1 MGITETAGE
10 SSARKTRRRAPS
22 SIESLDAD
30 ILCIIFS
37 FLDLFDLVHCTVV
50 CNSWLAVIKKLKLL
64 QSSCRRMHQLGS
76 TSLEQPREIDV
87 EDFAMKHHK
96 MALLR
101 GRIEIERWE
110 AHSHRFSQCRMKKGL
125 LLTGVGDK
133 VMRLWSLDSYKC
145 MEEYSLPDAASLVDF
160 DFDESKVKPPQVHS
174 CVILTLVMDIVGL
187 VGTRISIWR
196 RSGQRSIFPSREG
209 TIPKGLCMRYIDP
222 EAVVGC
228 EDGTA
233 RIFDMYS
240 KTCSQIIRTHG
251 GPITCLSLSDSQLFL
266 SGSSLGRVTVSDP
279 LLDQPVATLKSTIT
293 AGGIQTICFNQGSN
307 LAFSGTTAG
316 YVSCWDLR
324 KMRRVWENRVSPNV
338 VYSIQQLKN
347 DTSVMVAGGI
357 DGVLRFVDQK
367 RGRVLSSCIMD
378 DKVSTVLRR
387 QSQVVVEKRRGKR
400 VSQDVEI
407 DKIERKT
414 RPQISCIAMGMKKVV
429 TAHSG
434 KFISVWKF
442 SHS

>member
-1 MGITETAGE
+1 MGRTETGDE
-10 SSARKTRRRAPS
+10 SSARKMRRKVPT

-50 CNSWLAVIKKLKLL
+50 CNSWNAVIKRLKLL
-64 QSSCRRMHQLGS
+64 QASCRKMHHLGSDSPSSS
-76 TSLEQPREIDV
+76 TSLDRPAEIDV

-110 AHSHRFSQCRMKKGL
+110 AHSHRVSQCRMKKGL

-133 VMRLWSLDSYKC
+133 VMRLWSLKSYKC
-145 MEEYSLPDAASLVDF
+145 MEEYSLPDASSLIDF
-160 DFDESKVKPPQVHS
+160 DFDESKKLEVVS
-174 CVILTLVMDIVGL
+174 LAWEYFDSVVVVVVEIVGL

-196 RSGQRSIFPSREG
+196 RNGQRSIFPSRAG
-209 TIPKGLCMRYIDP
+209 TFPKGLCMRYIDP

-233 RIFDMYS
+233 RVFDMYS
-240 KTCSQIIRTHG
+240 KTCSQII
-251 GPITCLSLSDSQLFL
+251 

-279 LLDQPVATLKSTIT
+279 LMDQPVATLKSTIT
-293 AGGIQTICFNQGSN
+293 AGGIQTICFNQGTN
-307 LAFSGTTAG
+307 LAFIGTTGG

-324 KMRRVWENRVSPNV
+324 KMDRLWEKRVSPNV
-338 VYSIQQLKN
+338 VYSIQQLRN

-357 DGVLRFVDQK
+357 DGVLRMIDQK
-367 RGRVLSSCIMD
+367 SGRVLSRVIMD
-378 DKVSTVLRR
+378 DKFSTTSTRNN
-387 QSQVVVEKRRGKR
+387 QVVIEKRRGKR
-400 VSQDVEI
+400 VSQDMEI
-407 DKIERKT
+407 DKIERKV
-414 RPQISCIAMGMKKVV
+414 RPQISCIAMGMKKMV
-429 TAHSG
+429 TAHNG
-434 KFISVWKF
+434 KCISVWKF
-442 SHS
+442 NLS

>member
-1 MGITETAGE
+1 MGITETGGE
-10 SSARKTRRRAPS
+10 SSARKLRRNVPTP
-22 SIESLDAD
+22 IESLDAD
-30 ILCIIFS
+30 LLCTVFS
-37 FLDLFDLVHCTVV
+37 FLNLFDLVHCTVV
-50 CNSWLAVIKKLKLL
+50 CNSWNAVIKRLKLI
-64 QSSCRRMHQLGS
+64 QASCRKMHQLGY
-76 TSLEQPREIDV
+76 TSLDRPAEIDL

-101 GRIEIERWE
+101 GRIDIERWE

-133 VMRLWSLDSYKC
+133 VMRLWSLNSYKC
-145 MEEYSLPDAASLVDF
+145 IEEYSLPDAASLIDF
-160 DFDESKVKPPQVHS
+160 DFDESK
-174 CVILTLVMDIVGL
+174 IVGL

-196 RSGQRSIFPSREG
+196 RNGQRSIFPSRQG
-209 TIPKGLCMRYIDP
+209 TIPRGLCMRYIDP
-222 EAVVGC
+222 EAIVGC

-233 RIFDMYS
+233 RVFDMYS

-251 GPITCLSLSDSQLFL
+251 GPITCLSLSDNQIFL

-293 AGGIQTICFNQGSN
+293 AGGIQTICFNLGSN

-324 KMRRVWENRVSPNV
+324 KMSQLWEKRVSPNV
-338 VYSIQQLKN
+338 VYSIQQFRN
-347 DTSVMVAGGI
+347 DASVMVAGGI
-357 DGVLRFVDQK
+357 DGVLRVIDQK
-367 RGRVLSSCIMD
+367 SGRVLSSCVMD
-378 DKVSTVLRR
+378 DKVSTAPRR
-387 QSQVVVEKRRGKR
+387 NNQVVVEKRRGNR
-400 VSQDVEI
+400 VSEDTEI
-407 DKIERKT
+407 DNIERKT
-414 RPQISCIAMGMKKVV
+414 RPQISCLAMGMKKVV

-442 SHS
+442 NHS

>member
-1 MGITETAGE
+1 MGITETVGE
-10 SSARKTRRRAPS
+10 SSARKMRRRAPT

-50 CNSWLAVIKKLKLL
+50 CNSWHGVIKKLKLL
-64 QSSCRRMHQLGS
+64 QSSCRKMHQLGS
-76 TSLEQPREIDV
+76 TSSMEQTPEVDV

-133 VMRLWSLDSYKC
+133 VMRLWSLNSYKC
-145 MEEYSLPDAASLVDF
+145 MEEYSLPDAASLIDF
-160 DFDESKVKPPQVHS
+160 DFDESKV
-174 CVILTLVMDIVGL
+174 VGL

-196 RSGQRSIFPSREG
+196 RNGQRSIFPSREG

-233 RIFDMYS
+233 RVFDMYS

-251 GPITCLSLSDSQLFL
+251 GPITCLSLSDNQLFL

-324 KMRRVWENRVSPNV
+324 KMRQLWENRVSPNV
-338 VYSIQQLKN
+338 VYSIQQLRT
-347 DTSVMVAGGI
+347 DTSVMIAGGI
-357 DGVLRFVDQK
+357 DGVLRVIDQK
-367 RGRVLSSCIMD
+367 SGRVLCSCIMD
-378 DKVSTVLRR
+378 DKVSTVRRR
-387 QSQVVVEKRRGKR
+387 QTQVVVEKRRGKR
-400 VSQDVEI
+400 VSQDIEI

-434 KFISVWKF
+434 KFISIWKF
-442 SHS
+442 NHS

>member
-10 SSARKTRRRAPS
+10 SSARKTRRRAPT

-50 CNSWLAVIKKLKLL
+50 CNSWHAVIKKLKLL

-125 LLTGVGDK
+125 VLTGVGDK
-133 VMRLWSLDSYKC
+133 VMRLWSLDSYKR
-145 MEEYSLPDAASLVDF
+145 MEEYSLPDAASLLDF
-160 DFDESKVKPPQVHS
+160 DFDESK
-174 CVILTLVMDIVGL
+174 IVGL

-324 KMRRVWENRVSPNV
+324 KMRQVWENRVSPNV

-347 DTSVMVAGGI
+347 DTSVMVGGGI

-367 RGRVLSSCIMD
+367 SGRVLSSCIMD

-414 RPQISCIAMGMKKVV
+414 RPQISCVAMGMKKVV

-442 SHS
+442 NHS

>member
-1 MGITETAGE
+1 MGITESVGE
-10 SSARKTRRRAPS
+10 SSARKMRLRAPTTTA

-50 CNSWLAVIKKLKLL
+50 CNSWHAAIKKLKLL
-64 QSSCRRMHQLGS
+64 QSSCRRMHQLGAS
-76 TSLEQPREIDV
+76 TSLDHAEIDV

-133 VMRLWSLDSYKC
+133 VMRLWSLNSTKC
-145 MEEYSLPDAASLVDF
+145 MEEYSLPDAASLIDF
-160 DFDESKVKPPQVHS
+160 DFDESK
-174 CVILTLVMDIVGL
+174 IVGL

-196 RSGQRSIFPSREG
+196 RNGQRSIFPSREG

-233 RIFDMYS
+233 RVFDMYS

-251 GPITCLSLSDSQLFL
+251 GPITCLSLSDNQLFL

-316 YVSCWDLR
+316 YVSCWDIR
-324 KMRRVWENRVSPNV
+324 KMSQVWENRVSPNV
-338 VYSIQQLKN
+338 VYSIQQLRN
-347 DTSVMVAGGI
+347 DTSVMVVGGI
-357 DGVLRFVDQK
+357 DGVMRVIDQK
-367 RGRVLSSCIMD
+367 SGRVLSSCIMG
-378 DKVSTVLRR
+378 DKVSTVVRR
-387 QSQVVVEKRRGKR
+387 QTQLVVEKRRGKR

-434 KFISVWKF
+434 SA
-442 SHS
+442 

>member
-1 MGITETAGE
+1 
-10 SSARKTRRRAPS
+10 
-22 SIESLDAD
+22 
-30 ILCIIFS
+30 
-37 FLDLFDLVHCTVV
+37 
-50 CNSWLAVIKKLKLL
+50 
-64 QSSCRRMHQLGS
+64 MHQLGS

-160 DFDESKVKPPQVHS
+160 DFDESK
-174 CVILTLVMDIVGL
+174 IVGL

-196 RSGQRSIFPSREG
+196 RNGQRSIFPSREG

-251 GPITCLSLSDSQLFL
+251 GPITCLSLSDNQLFL

>member
-160 DFDESKVKPPQVHS
+160 DFDESK
-174 CVILTLVMDIVGL
+174 IVGL

-324 KMRRVWENRVSPNV
+324 KMRQVWENRVSPNV

-367 RGRVLSSCIMD
+367 SGRVLSSCIMD

-407 DKIERKT
+407 DKFERKT

-442 SHS
+442 NHS

>member
-10 SSARKTRRRAPS
+10 SSARKTRRRAPT

-30 ILCIIFS
+30 ILCMIFS

-50 CNSWLAVIKKLKLL
+50 CNSWHAVIKKLKLL
-64 QSSCRRMHQLGS
+64 QSSCRKMHQLGS

-133 VMRLWSLDSYKC
+133 VMRLWSLDSSKC

-160 DFDESKVKPPQVHS
+160 DFDESK
-174 CVILTLVMDIVGL
+174 IVGL

-251 GPITCLSLSDSQLFL
+251 GPITCLSLSDNQLFL

-367 RGRVLSSCIMD
+367 SGRVLSSCIMD

-407 DKIERKT
+407 DKIERKR

-442 SHS
+442 NHS

>member
-1 MGITETAGE
+1 MGITETVGE
-10 SSARKTRRRAPS
+10 SSARKMRRRAPT

-50 CNSWLAVIKKLKLL
+50 CNSWHAVINKLKLL
-64 QSSCRRMHQLGS
+64 QSSCRKMHQLGS
-76 TSLEQPREIDV
+76 TSSMEQTPEVDV

-133 VMRLWSLDSYKC
+133 VMRLWSLNSYKC
-145 MEEYSLPDAASLVDF
+145 MEEYSLPDAASLIDF
-160 DFDESKVKPPQVHS
+160 DFDESKV
-174 CVILTLVMDIVGL
+174 VGL

-196 RSGQRSIFPSREG
+196 RNGQRSIFPSREG

-233 RIFDMYS
+233 RVFDMYS

-251 GPITCLSLSDSQLFL
+251 GPITCLSLSDNQLFL

-279 LLDQPVATLKSTIT
+279 LLDQPVATLKSNIT

-316 YVSCWDLR
+316 YVSCWDIR
-324 KMRRVWENRVSPNV
+324 KMRQLWENRVSPNV
-338 VYSIQQLKN
+338 VYSIQQLRT
-347 DTSVMVAGGI
+347 DTSVMIAGGI
-357 DGVLRFVDQK
+357 DGVLRVIDQK
-367 RGRVLSSCIMD
+367 SGRVLSSCIMD
-378 DKVSTVLRR
+378 DKVSTVRRR
-387 QSQVVVEKRRGKR
+387 QTQVVVEKRRGKR
-400 VSQDVEI
+400 VSQDIEI
-407 DKIERKT
+407 DKIERKN

-434 KFISVWKF
+434 KLISVWKF
-442 SHS
+442 NHS

>member
-1 MGITETAGE
+1 MGITETVGE
-10 SSARKTRRRAPS
+10 PSARKMRRRASPPTS

-30 ILCIIFS
+30 ILLIIFS
-37 FLDLFDLVHCTVV
+37 FLDLFDLVNCTVV
-50 CNSWLAVIKKLKLL
+50 CNSWHAAIKKMKLL

-76 TSLEQPREIDV
+76 STSLGKETPEINV
-87 EDFAMKHHK
+87 EEFAMKHHK

-101 GRIEIERWE
+101 GRVEIERWE

-133 VMRLWSLDSYKC
+133 VMRLWSLNSYKC
-145 MEEYSLPDAASLVDF
+145 MEEYSLPDAASLIDF
-160 DFDESKVKPPQVHS
+160 DFDESK
-174 CVILTLVMDIVGL
+174 IVGL

-233 RIFDMYS
+233 RVFDMYS

-251 GPITCLSLSDSQLFL
+251 GPITCLSLSDNQLFL

-279 LLDQPVATLKSTIT
+279 LVDQPVATLKSTIT

-316 YVSCWDLR
+316 YVSCWDIR
-324 KMRRVWENRVSPNV
+324 KMRQVWENRVSPNV
-338 VYSIQQLKN
+338 VYSIQQLRN

-357 DGVLRFVDQK
+357 DGVLRVIDQK
-367 RGRVLSSCIMD
+367 SGRVLSSCIMD

-387 QSQVVVEKRRGKR
+387 HSQVVVEKRRGKR

-442 SHS
+442 NHS

>member
-10 SSARKTRRRAPS
+10 SSARKTRRRAPT

-160 DFDESKVKPPQVHS
+160 DFDESK
-174 CVILTLVMDIVGL
+174 IVGL

-324 KMRRVWENRVSPNV
+324 KMRQVWENRVSPNV

-367 RGRVLSSCIMD
+367 SGRVLSSCIMD

-407 DKIERKT
+407 DKFERKT

-442 SHS
+442 NHS

>member
-10 SSARKTRRRAPS
+10 SSARKTRRRAPT

-30 ILCIIFS
+30 ILCMIFS

-50 CNSWLAVIKKLKLL
+50 CNSWHAVIKKLKLL
-64 QSSCRRMHQLGS
+64 QSSCRKMHQLGS

-160 DFDESKVKPPQVHS
+160 DFDESK
-174 CVILTLVMDIVGL
+174 IVGL

-196 RSGQRSIFPSREG
+196 RNGQRSIFPSREG

-251 GPITCLSLSDSQLFL
+251 GPITCLSLSDNQLFL

>member
-10 SSARKTRRRAPS
+10 SSARKTRRRAPT

-30 ILCIIFS
+30 ILCMIFS

-50 CNSWLAVIKKLKLL
+50 CNSWHAVIKKLKLL
-64 QSSCRRMHQLGS
+64 QSSCRKMHQLGS

-133 VMRLWSLDSYKC
+133 VMRLWSLNSYKC

-160 DFDESKVKPPQVHS
+160 DFDESK
-174 CVILTLVMDIVGL
+174 IVGL

-196 RSGQRSIFPSREG
+196 RNGQRSIFPSREG

-251 GPITCLSLSDSQLFL
+251 GPITCLSLSDNQLFL